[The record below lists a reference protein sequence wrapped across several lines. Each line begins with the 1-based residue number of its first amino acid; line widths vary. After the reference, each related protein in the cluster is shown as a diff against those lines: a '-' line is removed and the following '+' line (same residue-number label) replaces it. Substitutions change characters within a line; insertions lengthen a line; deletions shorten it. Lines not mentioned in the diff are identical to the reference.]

1 MSDKSYFWDFLAELS
16 PFKIKYFFFVFIF
29 VIVFVAIHI
38 PLDSYS
44 GITPSSRS
52 DLLDVQYRIL
62 IDISFLA
69 TFIANIYLLIVY
81 YLKGVS
87 RQLSKKLEKSIEQT
101 IDKRGQEKK
110 SSFKEMILFN
120 MIYLISFFGFFLMPP
135 STSIKYRW
143 MNQGNIYLDFL
154 ILYILCL
161 GFIVLNLFLIISREA
176 NKNGRTRES

>member
-1 MSDKSYFWDFLAELS
+1 MSDKSYFGNFLEELS
-16 PFKIKYFFFVFIF
+16 PFKRKYFFFVFIF
-29 VIVFVAIHI
+29 VIVFMAIHI

-52 DLLDVQYRIL
+52 DLLDVKHRIL
-62 IDISFLA
+62 FDISFIS
-69 TFIANIYLLIVY
+69 TFIANFYLLIAY

-87 RQLSKKLEKSIEQT
+87 KKINRKLENSIEQA
-101 IDKRGQEKK
+101 IRKKGLEKN
-110 SSFKEMILFN
+110 SSFNEMILFHV
-120 MIYLISFFGFFLMPP
+120 IYLMSFFGFFLMPP

-154 ILYILCL
+154 FLYSFCL
-161 GFIVLNLFLIISREA
+161 GFIILNLFLIISREV